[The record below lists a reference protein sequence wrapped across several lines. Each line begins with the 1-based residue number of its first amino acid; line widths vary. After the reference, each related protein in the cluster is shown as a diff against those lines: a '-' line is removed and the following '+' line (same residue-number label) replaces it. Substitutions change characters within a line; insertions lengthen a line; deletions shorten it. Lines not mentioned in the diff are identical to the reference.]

1 MGFELAP
8 DYVDVAQRMRE
19 FFEKH
24 PEGSLQT
31 VEISPW
37 TFGDKD
43 FIAYTAAAYRAPD
56 DPRPGYGVAWEPVP
70 GQTPYTRNSELM
82 NAETSAWGRAIL
94 AVGASTSKQI
104 ASANEVRN
112 RADEPEQATRAPQR
126 PARGAKGVR
135 LAPPELTNRIE
146 ALIAST
152 GKYKDWDEAMMGI
165 VGEPRGRAEITFG
178 EARNVK
184 STLEHLQKEAAS

>member
-8 DYVDVAQRMRE
+8 DYVDVAQRLRD
-19 FFEKH
+19 FFEKY
-24 PEGSLQT
+24 PTGSFQT
-31 VEISPW
+31 IEVSPW
-37 TFGDKD
+37 TFGDQD
-43 FIAYTAAAYRAPD
+43 FIAYTAAAYRTPD

-70 GQTPYTRNSELM
+70 GLTPYTRNSELM

-112 RADEPEQATRAPQR
+112 RADEPEATRAPQKA
-126 PARGAKGVR
+126 ARGAKGVR
-135 LAPPELTNRIE
+135 LAPPELINRIE
-146 ALIAST
+146 ALIHT
-152 GKYKDWDEAMMGI
+152 TKKYKDWDEAIMAI
-165 VGEPRGRAEITFG
+165 VGEPKGRADITFG

-184 STLEHLQKEAAS
+184 STLERIPKEVA